1 MAKYTALGRD
11 SFAHKYW
18 KAPEDFR
25 YFAENAIIPLG
36 AHEAPQAG
44 LHMPLAFIKQQNT
57 YDLVALT
64 GLRQNE
70 SLGVDRMSGQW
81 TLYYVPDLAK
91 VYPFRLTTKKDTDEL
106 IVIVDEASGLIT
118 NDTNDWPFFQANG
131 EPEEQLAT
139 VIQRLQHLQQGR
151 MASFELCQTL
161 ADADLLEPWNIEIKN
176 EDGSN
181 NLSGLYRINEQALNE
196 LGNVPFLSLRKKGS
210 LGLAYAQLLSMGNIH
225 KLGRLAY
232 LRQQETS
239 SDGSKPDYADGFD
252 SDIISF
258 S

>member
-18 KAPEDFR
+18 KAPQDLRF
-25 YFAENAIIPLG
+25 FAENAIIPLG

-64 GLRQNE
+64 GIRQNE
-70 SLGVDRMSGQW
+70 SLGVDPMSGQW

-91 VYPFRLTTKKDTDEL
+91 VYPFRLTNKKDSDEL

-118 NDTNDWPFFQANG
+118 NDSNDWPFFQSNG
-131 EPEEQLAT
+131 EPEEQLAV
-139 VIQRLQHLQQGR
+139 VIQRLQQLQQGR
-151 MASFELCQTL
+151 MASFELCQRL
-161 ADADLLEPWNIEIKN
+161 EDGGLLEPWNIEIKG
-176 EDGSN
+176 EDESN
-181 NLSGLYRINEQALNE
+181 RIGGLYRINEKALNE
-196 LGNVPFLSLRKKGS
+196 LGNVPFLGLRQNGA
-210 LGLAYAQLLSMGNIH
+210 LALAYAQLLSMGNIH

-232 LRQQETS
+232 LRQQEMGMG
-239 SDGSKPDYADGFD
+239 DSKPDYADGFE
-252 SDIISF
+252 SDVISF